1 VSNPWERVLLNDYEE
16 HMKLDNIQQLQIL
29 NQIMKKQIKQNPI
42 KSLAILGIAGGNG
55 LEYIDLNSFE
65 KVYGIDVNQNY
76 LDVCKKRY
84 SHLDECLT
92 LLKMD
97 LTDLTNRLPD
107 IELIIGN
114 LLIEYIGIEIFIKQ
128 LAKVT
133 PKFVSCVVQKNVT
146 NQFVSDSPY
155 LESFMEISDIHND
168 IDKVELTKG
177 MKSLNYMLILE
188 EEYLLPNSKK
198 FIRLDY
204 KINE

>member
-1 VSNPWERVLLNDYEE
+1 MSNPWERVHLNDYEE
-16 HMKLDNIQQLQIL
+16 HMKLDDIQQLQIL

-65 KVYGIDVNQNY
+65 QVYGIDVNQNY

-84 SHLDECLT
+84 SHLDKCLT

-97 LTDLTNRLPD
+97 LTDLSNRLPD

-128 LAKVT
+128 LAKVN

-155 LESFMEISDIHND
+155 LEYFMEISGIHND

-177 MKSLNYMLILE
+177 MKSLNYRLILE
-188 EEYLLPNSKK
+188 EEYLLPNGKK